1 MSQSFTPMMKQYH
14 GIKAQYRNALLLY
27 RLGDFYELFYDDARE
42 ASQVLQITLTKR
54 NGVPM
59 CGVPHHALDQYL
71 PRLVE
76 AGYKVAI
83 CEQVEDPAQARGVV
97 KREVVRVI
105 TPGTLM
111 EEGGEREYV
120 AALVPGKVW
129 GLAFLDIGS
138 GEFAFFEGE
147 EALAR
152 QVLERLSPSSII
164 LEEGLRDDPMVDSLK
179 KDLPGLFLDTLEG
192 WAFSLETARDV
203 LLDHFGVA
211 TLAGFGCNGKR
222 EGVIAAGALLY
233 YLTRLEQ
240 RPLSHV
246 RSLSFY
252 SPRGYLYLDP
262 IALRHLELVRN
273 MMDGGKRHTLLALLD
288 RTRTPMGGRLLV
300 QRVLHPLLDP
310 REMEKRWDALGELME
325 SREAM
330 GVLTDLLEGVRDMER
345 LASRV
350 ALGLATPRDLSL
362 LRDSLS
368 VMGRI
373 GEIVAGF
380 VSPLWIQ
387 LAEGW
392 DALEDLL
399 GLLNR
404 ALVDQPPPS
413 SREGG
418 IFREGY
424 SKELDELRQLAR
436 DGEDLLEEM
445 ESTERATTSISS
457 LKIRYNK
464 VFGYYIEVT
473 RAHSEKVPSH
483 YQRKQT
489 LANAERY
496 ITPQLKELEYRL
508 LTSKERGMALER
520 ELFQG
525 LRERVGEEVGRIQ
538 EAARRVALADVV
550 LSLAHVAASLG
561 YRRPTLSE
569 VPGLGI
575 VKGRH
580 PVVEAQMKEE
590 FVPNST
596 LLTPE
601 RSIHIITGPNMS
613 GKSTYIRQVA
623 LLLVMAQM
631 GSYVPAESMK
641 FSPVDRILT
650 RIGTGD
656 HLAGGRSTFLVEMEE
671 VANILHNSAKRSL
684 IILDEVG
691 RGTSTYDGLA
701 LAWAAVE
708 YIQRRVK
715 GYTLFATHYHELTRL
730 ASLLPRV
737 ENYNVEVKEWK
748 DQVVFLHRVIPG
760 ATDRSYGIHVARL
773 AGLPEEVT
781 ERAATI
787 LDMLERGRLEV
798 SPLTPQGSLFSLQD
812 DPLRDE
818 LRLLDTSRLSPME
831 ALFLLERWKREHGS

>member
-14 GIKAQYRNALLLY
+14 GIKAQYRDALLLY
-27 RLGDFYELFYDDARE
+27 RLGDFYELFYDDAQE

-59 CGVPHHALDQYL
+59 CGVPYHALDQYL

-83 CEQVEDPAQARGVV
+83 CEQVEDPAQGRGVV
-97 KREVVRVI
+97 KRDVVRVV

-111 EEGGEREYV
+111 EDGGEREYV
-120 AALVPGKVW
+120 AALVPGKLW
-129 GLAFLDIGS
+129 GLAFLDLGS

-147 EALAR
+147 DSLAR
-152 QVLERLSPSSII
+152 EVLERLSPSSLI
-164 LEEGLRDDPMVDSLK
+164 LDEGLTDDPLVESLK
-179 KDLPGLFLDTLEG
+179 RGLPGLFVDTLES

-211 TLAGFGCNGKR
+211 TLAGFGCDGKR

-252 SPRGYLYLDP
+252 SPQGYLYLDP
-262 IALRHLELVRN
+262 VALRHLELVRN
-273 MMDGGKRHTLLALLD
+273 MVDGGKRQTLLALLD
-288 RTRTPMGGRLLV
+288 RTKTPMGGRLLV
-300 QRVLHPLLDP
+300 KWILHPLLDP
-310 REMEKRWDALGELME
+310 HEMEKRWDALGELME
-325 SREAM
+325 NKGAM
-330 GVLTDLLEGVRDMER
+330 GALRDLLEGVRDMER

-350 ALGLATPRDLSL
+350 ALGLATPRDLAL

-380 VSPLWIQ
+380 VSPLWSQ
-387 LAEGW
+387 LADGW
-392 DALEDLL
+392 DTLEDLL
-399 GLLNR
+399 GMLR
-404 ALVDQPPPS
+404 QALVDRPPLS

-418 IFREGY
+418 LFREGY

-436 DGEDLLEEM
+436 DGEDLLGKM
-445 ESTERATTSISS
+445 EAAERATTSIPS
-457 LKIRYNK
+457 LKVRYNK

-473 RAHSEKVPSH
+473 RTHLDKVPSH
-483 YQRKQT
+483 YERKQT

-508 LTSKERGMALER
+508 LTSKERSIALEQ
-520 ELFQG
+520 ELFQR

-538 EAARRVALADVV
+538 GAAEKLALVDVV
-550 LSLAHVAASLG
+550 LSLAQVAGSLG

-569 VPGLGI
+569 RPGLRI

-580 PVVEAQMKEE
+580 PVVEAQLREE

-596 LLTPE
+596 LLTSE

-631 GSYVPAESMK
+631 GSYVPAESMR

-656 HLAGGRSTFLVEMEE
+656 HLVGGRSTFLVEMEE
-671 VANILHNSAKRSL
+671 VANILHNATERSL

-701 LAWAAVE
+701 LAWATVE
-708 YIQRRVK
+708 YIQKRVK

-730 ASLLPRV
+730 ASLLPQV

-748 DQVVFLHRVIPG
+748 DQVVFLHRVVPG

-773 AGLPEEVT
+773 AGLPREVT
-781 ERAATI
+781 ERATAI
-787 LDMLERGRLEV
+787 LDMLERGRLEI
-798 SPLTPQGSLFSLQD
+798 SPLTSQGSLFSLQD

-831 ALFLLERWKREHGS
+831 ALFLLERWRREYGS

>member
-641 FSPVDRILT
+641 FSPVDRIQT
-650 RIGTGD
+650 R
-656 HLAGGRSTFLVEMEE
+656 
-671 VANILHNSAKRSL
+671 
-684 IILDEVG
+684 
-691 RGTSTYDGLA
+691 
-701 LAWAAVE
+701 
-708 YIQRRVK
+708 
-715 GYTLFATHYHELTRL
+715 
-730 ASLLPRV
+730 
-737 ENYNVEVKEWK
+737 
-748 DQVVFLHRVIPG
+748 
-760 ATDRSYGIHVARL
+760 
-773 AGLPEEVT
+773 
-781 ERAATI
+781 
-787 LDMLERGRLEV
+787 
-798 SPLTPQGSLFSLQD
+798 
-812 DPLRDE
+812 
-818 LRLLDTSRLSPME
+818 
-831 ALFLLERWKREHGS
+831 

>member
-1 MSQSFTPMMKQYH
+1 MLQTLTPMMKQYH
-14 GIKAQYRNALLLY
+14 RIKAQYRDALLLY
-27 RLGDFYELFYDDARE
+27 RLGDFYELFYDDARK
-42 ASQVLQITLTKR
+42 ASQVLQIALTKR

-59 CGVPHHALDQYL
+59 CGVPYHALDQYL

-83 CEQVEDPAQARGVV
+83 CEQVEDPSQARGVV

-111 EEGGEREYV
+111 EVGGEKEYV

-129 GLAFLDIGS
+129 GLAFLDMGS

-147 EALAR
+147 ETLAR
-152 QVLERLSPSSII
+152 QVLERLSPSSLI
-164 LEEGLRDDPMVDSLK
+164 LREDIKDNPIVDSLK
-179 KDLPGLFLDTLEG
+179 KSLPGIFVDTLEG
-192 WAFSLETARDV
+192 WAFSFETAKEV
-203 LLDHFGVA
+203 LLNHFGV
-211 TLAGFGCNGKR
+211 TSLAGFGCDGKR

-240 RPLSHV
+240 RSLSHV

-252 SPRGYLYLDP
+252 SPQSYLYLDP
-262 IALRHLELVRN
+262 IAIRHLELVKN
-273 MMDGGKRHTLLALLD
+273 MVDGGRRHTLLALLD
-288 RTRTPMGGRLLV
+288 RTKTPMGGRLLV
-300 QRVLHPLLDP
+300 QWILHPLLDP
-310 REMEKRWDALGELME
+310 QEMEKRWDALGELME
-325 SREAM
+325 NREAM
-330 GVLTDLLEGVRDMER
+330 GTLADLLEKVRDMER

-350 ALGLATPRDLSL
+350 ALGFATPKDLGL

-373 GEIVAGF
+373 GEMVAGF
-380 VSPLWIQ
+380 VSPLWTQ
-387 LAEGW
+387 LAEEW
-392 DALEDLL
+392 DALEDLWD
-399 GLLNR
+399 LLNR
-404 ALVDQPPPS
+404 ALVDQPPTS

-418 IFREGY
+418 IFKNGY
-424 SKELDELRQLAR
+424 SKELDELNQLAR
-436 DGEDLLEEM
+436 DGEGLLREM
-445 ESTERATTSISS
+445 EAKEREATSIPS

-473 RAHSEKVPSH
+473 RAHLEKVPPH
-483 YQRKQT
+483 YRRKQT

-496 ITPQLKELEYRL
+496 ITPELKELEYRL
-508 LTSKERGMALER
+508 LTAKERSIALEQ

-525 LRERVGEEVGRIQ
+525 LREGVGKEVVRVQ
-538 EAARRVALADVV
+538 EAAGRVALVDVV
-550 LSLAHVAASLG
+550 LSLAHVANALG
-561 YRRPTLSE
+561 YRRPTFSE
-569 VPGLGI
+569 VPGIRI
-575 VKGRH
+575 VNGRH
-580 PVVEAQMKEE
+580 PVVEAQLKEE

-601 RSIHIITGPNMS
+601 SFIHIITGPNMS

-623 LLLVMAQM
+623 LLIIMAQM
-631 GSYVPAESMK
+631 GSYVPADSMS

-656 HLAGGRSTFLVEMEE
+656 YLAGGRSTFLVEMEE
-671 VANILHNSAKRSL
+671 VANILHNSTKRSL

-701 LAWAAVE
+701 LAWATVE
-708 YIQRRVK
+708 YLQKKKK

-730 ASLLPRV
+730 ASLLPGV

-748 DQVVFLHRVIPG
+748 YQVVFLHRVVSG

-831 ALFLLERWKREHGS
+831 ALFLLERWKREYGS